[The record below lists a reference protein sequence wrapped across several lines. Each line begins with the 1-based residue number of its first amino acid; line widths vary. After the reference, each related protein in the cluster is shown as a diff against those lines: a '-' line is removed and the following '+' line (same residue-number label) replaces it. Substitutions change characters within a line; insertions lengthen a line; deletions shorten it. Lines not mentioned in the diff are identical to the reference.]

1 MAGFTLE
8 FFIGSAL
15 GAGPGPGASFFGP
28 ASKILVNAAEILL
41 CFLA

>member
-15 GAGPGPGASFFGP
+15 GAGPGASFFGP
-28 ASKILVNAAEILL
+28 ARKILVNTAEILL

>member
-8 FFIGSAL
+8 FFIGSTF
-15 GAGPGPGASFFGP
+15 GAGTGDYFFGP
-28 ASKILVNAAEILL
+28 VRKILVNAAEILL